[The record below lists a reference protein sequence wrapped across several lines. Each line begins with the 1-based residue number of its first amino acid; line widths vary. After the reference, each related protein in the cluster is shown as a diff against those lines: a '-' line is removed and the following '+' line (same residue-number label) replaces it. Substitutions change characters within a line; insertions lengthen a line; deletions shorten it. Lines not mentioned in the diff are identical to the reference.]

1 MTRGFVKAVNA
12 FTSLSSYMAG
22 TLMRRPIIAGMP
34 PAVSFE
40 LTNHCNLRCPEC
52 ASGSGMMTR
61 ERGFMDPALF
71 ERVVSELKPYLY
83 YINLYFQ
90 GEPMMH
96 PDFFIFTRPLG
107 TVRIVVSTNGH
118 FLSEADAE
126 KLVRSGI
133 FKLIIS
139 LDGMD
144 RDTYLLYRRSGDYEK
159 VVQGIRNVSSAI
171 RSSGSHL
178 KLEIQFL
185 VNRHNEHQVQEARLF
200 AGEVGASLRLK
211 SMQVISSDNADEWMP
226 SEYKYRRYTSDRNR
240 LSVKSTLPD
249 RCLRMYLN
257 PVITWDGMV
266 IPCCFDKDAEFKM
279 GDLNR
284 ESLGTIWKGEKYKSF
299 RKAVLTGRKSIPMC
313 RNCTSGLKGV
323 IY

>member
-1 MTRGFVKAVNA
+1 MIQHFVRAINA
-12 FTSLSSYMAG
+12 FASLSSYLTG
-22 TLMRRPIIAGMP
+22 TLTHTPVVAGMP

-52 ASGSGMMTR
+52 ASGSGIMTR

-71 ERVVSELKPYLY
+71 KRVVSELKPYLY

-96 PDFFIFTRPLG
+96 PDFFSFTGPPG
-107 TVRIVVSTNGH
+107 PARIVVSTNGH
-118 FLSEADAE
+118 FLTEADAE
-126 KLVRSGI
+126 KLARSGI
-133 FKLIIS
+133 FKLIVS
-139 LDGMD
+139 LDGTD
-144 RDTYLLYRRSGDYEK
+144 RHTYGLYRKGGDYEK
-159 VVQGIRNVSSAI
+159 VVQGIRYVSSAI
-171 RSSGSHL
+171 RSTGSHL

-185 VNRHNEHQVQEARLF
+185 VNRHNEYQVQEARLF
-200 AGEVGASLRLK
+200 ADEVNAALRLK
-211 SMQVISSDNADEWMP
+211 SMQVISSARADAWMP
-226 SEYKYRRYTSDRNR
+226 SDYKYRRYNSDLNG

-266 IPCCFDKDAEFKM
+266 IPCCFDKNADFIM

-284 ESLGTIWKGEKYKSF
+284 ESFRTIWKGEKYRSF
-299 RKAVLTGRKSIPMC
+299 KNVVLTGRKSIPMC